1 MWKRY
6 KNERKRL
13 IESDAN
19 ELVRKE
25 RKKAKGIKKERERQI
40 ERKRDREKDVCECG
54 RETKKRVR
62 EKERFCS

>member
-40 ERKRDREKDVCECG
+40 ERKRD
-54 RETKKRVR
+54 
-62 EKERFCS
+62 